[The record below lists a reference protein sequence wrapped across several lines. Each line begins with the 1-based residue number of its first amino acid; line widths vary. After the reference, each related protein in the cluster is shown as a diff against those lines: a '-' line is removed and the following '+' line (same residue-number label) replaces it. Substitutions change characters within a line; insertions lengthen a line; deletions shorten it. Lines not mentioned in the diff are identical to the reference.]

1 MTDTTEKYQF
11 QYLLTCPECGGV
23 SNSYSERILHPDEI
37 DKLESE
43 LKTRCAL
50 CYMIRAMEKKQ

>member
-1 MTDTTEKYQF
+1 MTDNPEKHQF

-23 SNSYSERILHPDEI
+23 SNSYSERILHPAEI
-37 DKLESE
+37 EKLEAE
-43 LKTRCAL
+43 LRQGCAL

>member
-1 MTDTTEKYQF
+1 MTDTTERITYQ
-11 QYLLTCPECGGV
+11 YMLTCPECGGV
-23 SNSYSERILHPDEI
+23 SNSYSERILRPDEI

-43 LKTRCAL
+43 LRQRCAP

>member
-1 MTDTTEKYQF
+1 MTDNPEKYQF

-23 SNSYSERILHPDEI
+23 SNSYSERILHPAEI
-37 DKLESE
+37 EKLEAE
-43 LKTRCAL
+43 LRQGCAL